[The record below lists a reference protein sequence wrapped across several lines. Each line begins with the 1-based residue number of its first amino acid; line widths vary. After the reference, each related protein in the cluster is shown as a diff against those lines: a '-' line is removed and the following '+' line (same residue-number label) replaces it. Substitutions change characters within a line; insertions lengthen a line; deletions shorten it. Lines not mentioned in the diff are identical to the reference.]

1 MWFEA
6 ISGLKI
12 NLAKSELILV
22 KRVPII
28 EELVDILRCKLQA
41 LPSKYLGLPLGA
53 TFKSTIVWDLVEE

>member
-41 LPSKYLGLPLGA
+41 LPSKYLGLPFGA
-53 TFKSTIVWDLVEE
+53 TFKLTIVWDLVEE